1 MFTFHRNEE
10 ILTMWFIARY
20 GSDVFLG
27 GKGQNASFDAIES
40 DVSNQKK
47 RELMLD
53 FIFHD
58 FW

>member
-1 MFTFHRNEE
+1 
-10 ILTMWFIARY
+10 MWFIARY